1 MKWQDRRGSSNVRT
15 TSGGGKMIGGGIGGI
30 IIAGILWLVFGVNP
44 MTALQTGQVI
54 TGGGNTSTQ
63 PATSD
68 DRDTRFVKVVLA
80 DTEEVW
86 HQIFNA
92 AGSTYK
98 EPSLIL
104 FNGQVS
110 SACGSA
116 SAATGPFY
124 CPGDQTVY
132 LDTSFF
138 VEMRQS
144 LGITGDE
151 QGSGDSENQG
161 KAGDFA
167 QAYVISHEVGHHVQ
181 TLLGITQ
188 QVNEAS
194 RQVTRAQANKLSV
207 MQELQ
212 ADCFAGVWAQR
223 NQERV
228 QFLEA
233 GDIDEA
239 INAASQ
245 IGDDRLARAGG
256 GAVVPDNFTHG
267 TSQQRV
273 QWFTRG
279 LESGNVQ
286 ACDTFSGAL

>member
-1 MKWQDRRGSSNVRT
+1 
-15 TSGGGKMIGGGIGGI
+15 
-30 IIAGILWLVFGVNP
+30 
-44 MTALQTGQVI
+44 
-54 TGGGNTSTQ
+54 
-63 PATSD
+63 
-68 DRDTRFVKVVLA
+68 
-80 DTEEVW
+80 
-86 HQIFNA
+86 
-92 AGSTYK
+92 
-98 EPSLIL
+98 
-104 FNGQVS
+104 
-110 SACGSA
+110 
-116 SAATGPFY
+116 
-124 CPGDQTVY
+124 
-132 LDTSFF
+132 
-138 VEMRQS
+138 MRQS

-194 RQVTRAQANKLSV
+194 RQVTRAQANRLSV

-239 INAASQ
+239 INEREFKLKALADKAKTKASKVKVSK
-245 IGDDRLARAGG
+245 IKKET
-256 GAVVPDNFTHG
+256 V
-267 TSQQRV
+267 
-273 QWFTRG
+273 
-279 LESGNVQ
+279 
-286 ACDTFSGAL
+286 